1 MTPREKKF
9 RLGQKLIPIISGF
22 PCGKGL
28 ARKAYTEQCA
38 DLSFTITTVSTLSA
52 RQTVRCNS
60 LAERLLTGKGKMWNA
75 ENRQWIKCGI
85 QMRKKRAKR
94 RVKCGMRK
102 NTIHINFPHFTG
114 HRFSAFHIT
123 PTFPHISHSAIF
135 AASMSINV
143 QFSSV

>member
-75 ENRQWIKCGI
+75 ENRQW
-85 QMRKKRAKR
+85 
-94 RVKCGMRK
+94 VKCGMRK